1 MWSPSFTV
9 APWNLG
15 TCSEN
20 KTTDLASVTLLLRG
34 FSPNT
39 VHTVHRKSEECMW
52 HAANHRFNP
61 QAASGDS
68 VSAETDTRTR
78 DFLWIWGLF
87 MPQWP
92 SSHRHSRTHEHK
104 HTYKDSCTDT
114 HTHVIVISC
123 TFPDWIQTSVP
134 NDQIHI
140 VKEVKDSTSI
150 MTGVK
155 IKPYT
160 VRLYNHTQMDFWQD
174 HLPVMYTVRLASCV

>member
-104 HTYKDSCTDT
+104 QTYKDSCTDT
-114 HTHVIVISC
+114 HTHTSLS
-123 TFPDWIQTSVP
+123 FPVLSQIGSKPQSQT
-134 NDQIHI
+134 IR
-140 VKEVKDSTSI
+140 STLLKRSK
-150 MTGVK
+150 T
-155 IKPYT
+155 P
-160 VRLYNHTQMDFWQD
+160 RPSWQEWK
-174 HLPVMYTVRLASCV
+174 